1 MRGAR
6 VTDEEKIMLD
16 GHTLPPTPAATEDQ
30 PGYDAPAPPAE
41 SVAARGPLSP
51 SRLFLL
57 VSLGV
62 LAVVL
67 LLAGPALLGWLSGS
81 SAAAPA
87 GPKIGPGVGNLAPDF
102 ELTDA
107 ITGETVRLSSLRG
120 RPVWLNFWASWCEG
134 CREEMP
140 LIQQNYEAHEGDRLA
155 VIGIN
160 VQESRA
166 AVREFIRNRD
176 FSWTNFVLD
185 SDGAVT
191 DRYFVNGLP
200 FHVFITRDGTV
211 AAVHPG
217 IIRQPQANDYLAR
230 ILN

>member
-6 VTDEEKIMLD
+6 VTDEEIMFD
-16 GHTLPPTPAATEDQ
+16 GRTLPTDEAGPEEQAE
-30 PGYDAPAPPAE
+30 YEAPPAE
-41 SVAARGPLSP
+41 PVAARGPLSL

-57 VSLGV
+57 VSLAV

-67 LLAGPALLGWLSGS
+67 LLAGPSLLGQFTGS
-81 SAAAPA
+81 STAAPA

-102 ELTDA
+102 ELIDA
-107 ITGETVRLSSLRG
+107 VTGETVRLSSLRG

-166 AVREFIRNRD
+166 AVREFTRD
-176 FSWTNFVLD
+176 RGFKWTNFVLD

>member
-6 VTDEEKIMLD
+6 VTDDEIMLD
-16 GHTLPPTPAATEDQ
+16 GRTQPTAQAATEDQ
-30 PGYDAPAPPAE
+30 PELEAPAPPAE
-41 SVAARGPLSP
+41 PLAARGRLSP

-57 VSLGV
+57 ASLGV
-62 LAVVL
+62 LALVL
-67 LLAGPALLGWLSGS
+67 VLAGPALLGWLSGS
-81 SAAAPA
+81 SAAAPT

-107 ITGETVRLSSLRG
+107 VTGETVRLSSLRG

-166 AVREFIRNRD
+166 AVREYIRNFD
-176 FSWTNFVLD
+176 FKWTNFVLD

-211 AAVHPG
+211 AAIHPG

>member
-1 MRGAR
+1 
-6 VTDEEKIMLD
+6 MLN
-16 GHTLPPTPAATEDQ
+16 GRTLPAAPAGTEDLSE
-30 PGYDAPAPPAE
+30 YEAAPAEP
-41 SVAARGPLSP
+41 VAARGPLSP

-57 VSLGV
+57 MSLGV
-62 LAVVL
+62 LALVL
-67 LLAGPALLGWLSGS
+67 VLAGPSLLGQTGWS
-81 SAAAPA
+81 STAAPA

-107 ITGETVRLSSLRG
+107 VTGEPVRLSSLRG

-140 LIQQNYEAHEGDRLA
+140 LIQQNYEAHCGDRLA

-166 AVREFIRNRD
+166 AVREYIRNFD
-176 FSWTNFVLD
+176 FDWTNFVLD
-185 SDGAVT
+185 SDGKVA
-191 DRYFVNGLP
+191 DLYYVNGLP

-211 AAVHPG
+211 AAIHPG

>member
-1 MRGAR
+1 
-6 VTDEEKIMLD
+6 MLD
-16 GHTLPPTPAATEDQ
+16 GRTLPSAQAGTEDQ
-30 PGYDAPAPPAE
+30 PEYEAPHEGP
-41 SVAARGPLSP
+41 VAARVRLLP

-57 VSLGV
+57 LSLAA

-67 LLAGPALLGWLSGS
+67 LLAGPSLFGQFGGGAQN
-81 SAAAPA
+81 APA
-87 GPKIGPGVGNLAPDF
+87 GPKVGPSVGMLAPDF

-140 LIQQNYEAHEGDRLA
+140 LIQQNYEARVGDRLA

-160 VQESRA
+160 VQESVA
-166 AVREFIRNRD
+166 AVREFTRD
-176 FSWTNFVLD
+176 RGFTWTFLLD
-185 SDGAVT
+185 SDGKVT
-191 DRYFVNGLP
+191 DLYYVNGLP
-200 FHVFITRDGTV
+200 FHVFIARDGTV
-211 AAVHPG
+211 TAIHPG
-217 IIRQPQANDYLAR
+217 VIRQPQANDYLAR

>member
-1 MRGAR
+1 
-6 VTDEEKIMLD
+6 MLD
-16 GHTLPPTPAATEDQ
+16 GRTLPTAQAGTEEQLEHD
-30 PGYDAPAPPAE
+30 APPAE
-41 SVAARGPLSP
+41 PVTARGRLSL

-67 LLAGPALLGWLSGS
+67 ALAGPALLGQLGGS
-81 SAAAPA
+81 PQGAPA

-140 LIQQNYEAHEGDRLA
+140 LIQQNYDSHGGDRLA

-166 AVREFIRNRD
+166 AVREFTRD
-176 FSWTNFVLD
+176 RGFKWTNFVLD
-185 SDGAVT
+185 SDGKVT
-191 DRYFVNGLP
+191 DRYYVNGLP
-200 FHVFITRDGTV
+200 FHVFITRDGIV
-211 AAVHPG
+211 AAIHPG
-217 IIRQPQANDYLAR
+217 VIRQPQANDYLAR